1 MNEFKVGLLTV
12 FTIGAIIFMS
22 LKVTTNQS
30 GFGDYV
36 PYKTIVE
43 DALGVFPKT
52 PIKIAGI
59 NAGRIKTIELSD
71 GNRALIEFEVLE
83 KIKISSDSKLR
94 IKTVGFLGDKY
105 LEIEVGQ
112 KTDRLKA
119 GSLIG
124 SLESGGLGDLTKNAT
139 ELMDDVRGIVKELKT
154 TLAPGDK
161 KGPLYQILEDFKI
174 IAQNTKGA
182 TEKLD
187 NILGENQTKFSNFV
201 ANLEKFSEKLN
212 YHMETGN
219 KDAVISDLKNMMKEA
234 NEAMSGLNELVV
246 NLRNGKGTMGKLLVE
261 EEIAD
266 EVRQTLAGVNKM
278 VNKVNAIKTEL
289 SVFTGANSLNGT
301 TASGG
306 IRIFPSPERFY
317 ELGIVSAK
325 FGTPFEQ
332 VKEEDVNGVKTITH
346 KKETVKNTFRFTVQI
361 GRKFDDWV
369 FRGGWIESSAGLGV
383 DYEII
388 GKRWLAGI
396 DVFDYDEDEGG
407 INSRLYTEFLL
418 WNVLYGRLSAQDMRK
433 KTTATGMVGLRFND
447 DDIKSLIGYFF

>member
-43 DALGVFPKT
+43 DASGVFPKT

-161 KGPLYQILEDFKI
+161 KGPL
-174 IAQNTKGA
+174 
-182 TEKLD
+182 
-187 NILGENQTKFSNFV
+187 
-201 ANLEKFSEKLN
+201 
-212 YHMETGN
+212 
-219 KDAVISDLKNMMKEA
+219 
-234 NEAMSGLNELVV
+234 
-246 NLRNGKGTMGKLLVE
+246 
-261 EEIAD
+261 
-266 EVRQTLAGVNKM
+266 
-278 VNKVNAIKTEL
+278 
-289 SVFTGANSLNGT
+289 
-301 TASGG
+301 
-306 IRIFPSPERFY
+306 
-317 ELGIVSAK
+317 
-325 FGTPFEQ
+325 
-332 VKEEDVNGVKTITH
+332 
-346 KKETVKNTFRFTVQI
+346 
-361 GRKFDDWV
+361 
-369 FRGGWIESSAGLGV
+369 
-383 DYEII
+383 
-388 GKRWLAGI
+388 
-396 DVFDYDEDEGG
+396 
-407 INSRLYTEFLL
+407 
-418 WNVLYGRLSAQDMRK
+418 
-433 KTTATGMVGLRFND
+433 
-447 DDIKSLIGYFF
+447 